1 MTFFE
6 IENINKH
13 LADIPTRHSI
23 LCPYCLI
30 TEIFFMKKK
39 CGEIDPAL
47 DSGTEK
53 RGHSGKNW
61 QNPNQVWSLVK
72 SLKSHVGFLVVTN
85 VPR

>member
-1 MTFFE
+1 MTQW
-6 IENINKH
+6 
-13 LADIPTRHSI
+13 
-23 LCPYCLI
+23 
-30 TEIFFMKKK
+30 
-39 CGEIDPAL
+39 DPAL

-61 QNPNQVWSLVK
+61 QNPNEVWSLVK

>member
-39 CGEIDPAL
+39 CGEIFDSSSNDINLAL
-47 DSGTEK
+47 TLLPLGIISGPCNICN
-53 RGHSGKNW
+53 R
-61 QNPNQVWSLVK
+61 V
-72 SLKSHVGFLVVTN
+72 
-85 VPR
+85 